1 MHAKLHAASAHAEI
15 IAGLASSV
23 QGMSRAA
30 GDGEGRFSEQLTLC
44 PKMPLQKPLQDA
56 AKKSG
61 AYLGASSPAK
71 HLTWRHRQR
80 LSLD

>member
-1 MHAKLHAASAHAEI
+1 M
-15 IAGLASSV
+15 
-23 QGMSRAA
+23 AA
-30 GDGEGRFSEQLTLC
+30 GDGEDGIIQELTLC

-71 HLTWRHRQR
+71 HFTCATDRSNQPKFHQ
-80 LSLD
+80 

>member
-1 MHAKLHAASAHAEI
+1 MGMTMGDSMHEF
-15 IAGLASSV
+15 
-23 QGMSRAA
+23 
-30 GDGEGRFSEQLTLC
+30 DEQLTLC